1 MYISEN
7 CNWTPYGTDPELD
20 KQVDSDNYYVRA
32 VAANQG
38 YGLDKLINDEYRLFL
53 LERIVI

>member
-20 KQVDSDNYYVRA
+20 KQVDSDNYY
-32 VAANQG
+32 N
-38 YGLDKLINDEYRLFL
+38 
-53 LERIVI
+53 